1 MRRTIFIY
9 FLFLMMP
16 VAAVAGPE
24 PRLHGSDVYFG
35 YSRTGSDT
43 FWQGTGGQN
52 GWNGAIHIHMAP
64 FLGGEAEIGQYG
76 LGGSNVPGTTTVL
89 FGPRVTAKALR
100 FSVYA
105 HGLVGVAHT
114 ANSSSNGSFGS
125 VSDTG
130 LSYALGGGLDVPL
143 LPFFAWRIAGD
154 RISSTHSPAE
164 GTKARFSTG
173 LVFRF

>member
-1 MRRTIFIY
+1 M
-9 FLFLMMP
+9 
-16 VAAVAGPE
+16 AAPAAWAGPK
-24 PRLHGSDVYFG
+24 PQLHNSDVYFG

-43 FWQGTGGQN
+43 FYRGTGGQN
-52 GWNGAIHIHMAP
+52 GWNGALHIHMAP
-64 FLGGEAEIGQYG
+64 FLGGEADIAQYG
-76 LGGSNVPGTTTVL
+76 LGSDDNVPRTTTVL
-89 FGPRVTAKALR
+89 FGPRVTVKAMRIGL
-100 FSVYA
+100 YA
-105 HGLVGVAHT
+105 HGLVGVMHT

-130 LSYALGGGLDVPL
+130 LGYEIGGGVDIPL

>member
-1 MRRTIFIY
+1 MRRTISTLF
-9 FLFLMMP
+9 FLFMMP
-16 VAAVAGPE
+16 LAVTAAQE
-24 PRLHGSDVYFG
+24 PRLHGSDVYVG

-43 FWQGTGGQN
+43 FYQGTGGQN
-52 GWNGAIHIHMAP
+52 GWDGALHVHLAP

-76 LGGSNVPGTTTVL
+76 LGGGNVPGTTTVL

-105 HGLVGVAHT
+105 HGLVGFART
-114 ANSSSNGSFGS
+114 SNSSSNGSFGS

-130 LSYALGGGLDVPL
+130 LGYALGGGVDIPL